1 MDTPPAETFYEP
13 LDEDRFASTPATAGP
28 WSPGFQHGGPVS
40 ALLGRAFQRHDPVP
54 GTRIA
59 RVTVE
64 ILAPVPVAP
73 LRVTVRTVRPGRRV
87 SLLEGELF
95 HEERPVARATGW
107 RIAAAPDHVE
117 PTDHAPAPPPLPAT
131 GQAVTAWPGA
141 YMDGYLSAMEWR
153 YTEGSFT
160 GRGPGRTWARPRVP
174 LVTGEADTPL
184 VRALVLADSASGVGA
199 QLDFAKL
206 LVINTDVTV
215 ALHRDPVGEWIC
227 MDARVHAS
235 PHGSALAQASLADPS
250 GEFGHVLQTLLVDEH
265 RP

>member
-40 ALLGRAFQRHDPVP
+40 ALLGRAFERHDPVP

-64 ILAPVPVAP
+64 ILVPVPVAP
-73 LRVTVRTVRPGRRV
+73 LRVSVRTVRPGRRV

-95 HEERPVARATGW
+95 HEGRPVARATGW

-131 GQAVTAWPGA
+131 SQAVTAWPEA
-141 YMDGYLSAMEWR
+141 YVDGYLSAMEWR

-174 LVTGEADTPL
+174 LVTGQADTPL